1 MLYQRTLRVP
11 VDAIGIGVHSGRKT
25 RMRLAPAPAGTG
37 VHFLRTD
44 LAGRPSIPALAAY
57 VCDTQSSTSIGAGEV
72 CITAVEHVLSAL
84 HGLGIDNLRIEL
96 SGEDVPSL
104 DGSAAPFVD
113 LIQGAGIVE
122 QSMPRQF
129 IQVKKKISV
138 RHGERR
144 ASLRPYAGS
153 KATYAL
159 VSDHPVLDGYPMTAE
174 VDLGSH
180 AYQVR
185 SRSGDEFVEHKLL
198 DAIGDLYL
206 LGKPLLGA
214 FEGHQSCH
222 ALNVELVRALLAR
235 QDAWHL
241 VTAAPDRTDK
251 AKEADE
257 ELQPALMLAALEA

>member
-11 VDAIGIGVHSGRKT
+11 VDAIGIGVHTGRKT

-37 VHFLRTD
+37 VHFVRTD
-44 LAGRPSIPALAAY
+44 LVDRPSIPALAAY
-57 VCDTQSSTSIGAGEV
+57 VCDTQSSTSIGTGEV
-72 CITAVEHVLSAL
+72 CITAIEHVLSAL

-96 SGEDVPSL
+96 SGEEVPSL
-104 DGSAAPFVD
+104 DGTAAPFVD
-113 LIQGAGIVE
+113 LIRGAGIVQ

-129 IQVKKKISV
+129 IRIKKKISV
-138 RHGERR
+138 CHGDRR

-159 VSDHPVLDGYPMTAE
+159 VSDHPVHDCYPMTAE
-174 VDLGSH
+174 VDLGNQ

-241 VTAAPDRTDK
+241 ITAAPERIDESG
-251 AKEADE
+251 EADE
-257 ELQPALMLAALEA
+257 APQPVPMAAALEA